1 MRSDL
6 IVLGSREGVVKGGIE
21 WSIILVF
28 VRKLVNKLELKSGSL
43 NSDLEYDQCSPA
55 LTHLNRLNL
64 YKYLFPFFPVSSMF
78 A

>member
-28 VRKLVNKLELKSGSL
+28 VSSKLVNELELKSGSL
-43 NSDLEYDQCSPA
+43 NSDLEQDQCDGSVAPWSQ
-55 LTHLNRLNL
+55 LVTFCSEN
-64 YKYLFPFFPVSSMF
+64 FPDFPLVS
-78 A
+78 

>member
-43 NSDLEYDQCSPA
+43 NSDLEHDQC
-55 LTHLNRLNL
+55 
-64 YKYLFPFFPVSSMF
+64 
-78 A
+78 